1 MSSISVSNRDSF
13 EYQTDTRVVFGNG
26 YVEQLGERAKDLGGQ
41 HVLIVTDPGIESA
54 GIAERAQASV
64 KNAGLTFCVFDG
76 VEENPTTKHVGSGV
90 AFTRE
95 QVPAVDLIVG
105 LGGGSAMDCAK
116 GVNFVLTNGGRM
128 EDYWGDG
135 KARQPM
141 LPSIGIPTTAG
152 TGSEAQRFALIAQE
166 ESHQKMACGDRKA
179 RFRTVILDPDLTRT
193 APRRVAASAGVDAIA
208 HAVES
213 YVTTTSNPVSRM
225 FAREALQRLEG
236 NFERSLS
243 DPDDGKARREML
255 LGAHWAGAAI
265 ENSMLGAAHAC
276 ANPLTAQ
283 CGVTHGVAVALM
295 LPHVIRFNGAA
306 VNGEY
311 GELAQVLGSAAS
323 GGGGGESAVERLA
336 ERVSELRGAAGLP
349 GRLRDLEV
357 SEELLP
363 DLARGAAVQKTGEF
377 NPRPVGEAELLELYR
392 AAF

>member
-1 MSSISVSNRDSF
+1 MSSISFSNWDSF

-26 YVEQLGERAKDLGGQ
+26 CVDQLGERAKELGGQ
-41 HVLIVTDPGIESA
+41 HLLIVTDPGIESA

-64 KNAGLTFCVFDG
+64 KSAGLAFCVFDG
-76 VEENPTTKHVGSGV
+76 VEENPTTKHVDSGV
-90 AFTRE
+90 AFARE
-95 QVPAVDLIVG
+95 QTPAVDLIVG

-135 KARQPM
+135 KARLPM

-152 TGSEAQRFALIAQE
+152 TGSEAQRYALIAQE

-179 RFRTVILDPDLTRT
+179 RFRTVILDPELTRT
-193 APRRVAASAGVDAIA
+193 APRRVVASAGVDAIA

-213 YVTTTSNPVSRM
+213 YVTKTSNPVSRM

-243 DPDDGKARREML
+243 DPDDAEARREML
-255 LGAHWAGAAI
+255 LGAHWSGAAI

-323 GGGGGESAVERLA
+323 DAGGESAVERLA

-357 SEELLP
+357 GEELLP
-363 DLARGAAVQKTGEF
+363 ELARGAAAQKTGEF